1 MNDSPAL
8 KKADLGIAMNMSGSD
23 VSKEA
28 ASMILLDD
36 NFASIVRGI
45 EEGRLIFVNLKKSIQ
60 YTISHSTPE
69 VIPNLLYVI
78 VPIPLPLSAILILV
92 IDLGFELIA
101 ALSFAWDPPETKEG
115 LMKLPPRKPVTPET
129 ANIFRRRALR
139 RTQSHFDEESGVII
153 SPENLTK
160 MKKFL
165 YQTRL
170 LFTKEYW
177 IDRFENTGAEV
188 LVDGPLLSWAYL
200 EIGTIEAIGALTAFF
215 VVMYHRGISPYDA
228 RIMQRGEGAPTNY
241 WSKDALP
248 YKGIDGPTQV
258 DILAEAQSL
267 YYWSVMTQQ
276 MFNLFACK
284 TRLTLPFGR
293 YMFANRMTFVCI
305 LAGASLA
312 AFIIYTPGVE
322 LVFKTSRSLIPLYW
336 LIPVAFGFLIIGYA
350 AVRML
355 IRRKMTPTKWNPE
368 IDGLRMYPTIR
379 TNRSM
384 SITST

>member
-1 MNDSPAL
+1 
-8 KKADLGIAMNMSGSD
+8 
-23 VSKEA
+23 
-28 ASMILLDD
+28 MILLDD

-78 VPIPLPLSAILILV
+78 IPIPLPLSAILILV

-129 ANIFRRRALR
+129 SNLFRRRALR
-139 RTQSHFDEESGVII
+139 RTRSHFDEEAGVVV
-153 SPENLTK
+153 SPDEQTK
-160 MKKFL
+160 VQKFL
-165 YQTRL
+165 YNVHQ
-170 LFTKEYW
+170 LFTKDFW
-177 IDRFENTGAEV
+177 LDRFENTGAEV

-200 EIGTIEAIGALTAFF
+200 EIGSIEAIGALTAFF
-215 VVMYHRGISPYDA
+215 VVMYRRGISPYDA
-228 RIMQRGEGAPTNY
+228 RLMQKRAGPPNNY
-241 WSKDALP
+241 WTKDANP

-267 YYWSVMTQQ
+267 YYWSIMTMQ

-293 YMFANRMTFVCI
+293 YMFANHATFYCI
-305 LAGASLA
+305 LAGSSLA

-322 LVFKTSRSLIPLYW
+322 FVFKTSRSLIPLYW
-336 LIPVAFGFLIIGYA
+336 LIPMAFGFVLIGYA
-350 AVRML
+350 TLRMI
-355 IRRKMTPTKWNPE
+355 IRRKTKPTKWNPE
-368 IDGLRMYPTIR
+368 IEGLRMYPTIR
-379 TNRSM
+379 TTRSM
-384 SITST
+384 SRTSRSSR